1 MVLSLAVQ
9 LSRIRGSI
17 THHLAPYLAK
27 FQLFSNLWLPYLAK
41 FQLFSNLWLLKSVCA
56 QTCATDLEIWISKQ
70 KKNCNIQKTLNP
82 VDCVYMLYF
91 VFCVAF
97 QACVLSEYYT
107 LYVFSVAISVC
118 LCSSLGLAL
127 CCTENIVRE
136 FLWIQCVCLCSSLDL
151 ALCAAE
157 NIVC

>member
-1 MVLSLAVQ
+1 MS
-9 LSRIRGSI
+9 G
-17 THHLAPYLAK
+17 
-27 FQLFSNLWLPYLAK
+27 
-41 FQLFSNLWLLKSVCA
+41 
-56 QTCATDLEIWISKQ
+56 
-70 KKNCNIQKTLNP
+70 
-82 VDCVYMLYF
+82 
-91 VFCVAF
+91 
-97 QACVLSEYYT
+97 YYT

-127 CCTENIVRE
+127 CCAENIVRE